1 METIDPTA
9 EEERR
14 TRCLTIRRPII
25 PFRAKRRGAA
35 ALSGHQHGDDL
46 PVPPCVCM
54 KCRRVIVP
62 RKWALILHDLAEFLG
77 YFWLFG
83 IWFWPSVGV
92 APAKSIALPSIA
104 LFLLCMRGAAP
115 LAYAAIRGCWIYRTE
130 PTRISMPGRRRR
142 GARSETTHTPPPTIA
157 ADPEQ
162 SHTLLARTIHACARH
177 RTARPSFRHG

>member
-1 METIDPTA
+1 MFDDQETHYPVPGETPWERLRYLATNTETIY
-9 EEERR
+9 
-14 TRCLTIRRPII
+14 
-25 PFRAKRRGAA
+25 
-35 ALSGHQHGDDL
+35 
-46 PVPPCVCM
+46 PVPPYVCM

-115 LAYAAIRGCWIYRTE
+115 LVYAAIPWVLDIPDDPDAQFYAWATQKSVAYLRFFLRML
-130 PTRISMPGRRRR
+130 PV
-142 GARSETTHTPPPTIA
+142 IA
-157 ADPEQ
+157 IFILP
-162 SHTLLARTIHACARH
+162 
-177 RTARPSFRHG
+177 

>member
-1 METIDPTA
+1 MFDDQETHYPVPGETPWERLRYLATSTETIY
-9 EEERR
+9 
-14 TRCLTIRRPII
+14 
-25 PFRAKRRGAA
+25 
-35 ALSGHQHGDDL
+35 
-46 PVPPCVCM
+46 PVPPYVCM

-115 LAYAAIRGCWIYRTE
+115 LAYAAIPWVLDI
-130 PTRISMPGRRRR
+130 PGRSGRAVLCLGDAEER
-142 GARSETTHTPPPTIA
+142 GLSALFPAYASRDRDLYSAIMLPPCPSL
-157 ADPEQ
+157 D
-162 SHTLLARTIHACARH
+162 
-177 RTARPSFRHG
+177 TAIFA

>member
-1 METIDPTA
+1 MESCLLIWNYDPTA

-25 PFRAKRRGAA
+25 PFRAKRRG
-35 ALSGHQHGDDL
+35 SGCAIW
-46 PVPPCVCM
+46 PPTRRRSTRS
-54 KCRRVIVP
+54 RRVIVP

-115 LAYAAIRGCWIYRTE
+115 LAYAAIPWVLDIPDE
-130 PTRISMPGRRRR
+130 PDAQFYAWATQKSVAYLRFFLRMLPV
-142 GARSETTHTPPPTIA
+142 IA
-157 ADPEQ
+157 IFILP
-162 SHTLLARTIHACARH
+162 
-177 RTARPSFRHG
+177 

>member
-1 METIDPTA
+1 MFDDQETHYPVPGETPWERLRYLATNTETIY
-9 EEERR
+9 
-14 TRCLTIRRPII
+14 
-25 PFRAKRRGAA
+25 
-35 ALSGHQHGDDL
+35 
-46 PVPPCVCM
+46 PVPPYVCM

-115 LAYAAIRGCWIYRTE
+115 LAYAAIPWALDIPDDPDAQFYAWATQKSVAYLRFFLRML
-130 PTRISMPGRRRR
+130 PV
-142 GARSETTHTPPPTIA
+142 IA
-157 ADPEQ
+157 IFILP
-162 SHTLLARTIHACARH
+162 
-177 RTARPSFRHG
+177 

>member
-1 METIDPTA
+1 MFDDQETHYPVPGETPWERLRYLATNTETIY
-9 EEERR
+9 
-14 TRCLTIRRPII
+14 
-25 PFRAKRRGAA
+25 
-35 ALSGHQHGDDL
+35 
-46 PVPPCVCM
+46 PVPPYVCM

-115 LAYAAIRGCWIYRTE
+115 LAYAAIPWALDIPDDPDAPFYAWATQKSVAYLRFFLRML
-130 PTRISMPGRRRR
+130 PV
-142 GARSETTHTPPPTIA
+142 IA
-157 ADPEQ
+157 IFILP
-162 SHTLLARTIHACARH
+162 
-177 RTARPSFRHG
+177 